1 MDELTFN
8 NTTFSSFGVYWDGSQ
23 LFATPEKQVEFFE
36 IPGRNGDLSIFQDRY
51 KNLSI
56 NVNCFIRE
64 DFIQHHSDLMN
75 FLLSQDGYQRFENSK
90 EPDVFRM
97 AQYVAHLEPST
108 GAFLKYG
115 NFTLVFN
122 CKPQK
127 WLKTGED
134 AISVSS
140 SMTVVNPTQFNAL
153 PLIKVSGTGTININ
167 DSQLELSENTSTTY
181 IDCDIQDAYEGTVNR
196 NDDLTITNGFP
207 VLVPGNNT
215 VSVDGCTIMLIPR
228 WWKL

>member
-8 NTTFSSFGVYWDGSQ
+8 NKTFSEFNVYWDGSQ

-36 IPGRNGDLSIFQDRY
+36 IPGRSGDLSIFQDRY
-51 KNLSI
+51 KNI
-56 NVNCFIRE
+56 AVNVNCFIRE
-64 DFIQHHSDLMN
+64 NFIQNHSDLMN
-75 FLLSQDGYQRFENSK
+75 YLLSQDGYQRFENSK
-90 EPDVFRM
+90 EPDVYRM
-97 AQYVAHLEPST
+97 AQYVAELEPST

-115 NFTLVFN
+115 NFTLEFN

-127 WLKTGED
+127 WLKSGEV

-140 SMTVVNPTQFNAL
+140 SATIVNPTYFNAL
-153 PLIKVSGTGTININ
+153 PLIAVTGTGTININ
-167 DSQLELSENTSTTY
+167 DSQLVLSENTSVTY

-196 NDDLTITNGFP
+196 NDDLEITNGFP

-215 VSVDGCTIMLIPR
+215 ISVSGCTIELTPR
-228 WWKL
+228 WWRL